1 MCLTYD
7 CSSMQRERETVKQ
20 DPALWCHT
28 CMGNDLNYQRVY
40 KSKGRWGEIYPGK
53 EKKHLRGKKGR
64 NTPSKSEHVSF
75 AT

>member
-1 MCLTYD
+1 
-7 CSSMQRERETVKQ
+7 
-20 DPALWCHT
+20 
-28 CMGNDLNYQRVY
+28 MGNDLNYQRVY